1 MKASK
6 KIMDYWE
13 RFQKKSG
20 ITDSFVDAWSFGDNP
35 ELADE
40 LLELVL
46 NGKKTGTATLVIEL
60 EMEGENMPKVGDYS
74 VILDSKEEP
83 AAIIRTTSVA
93 VKPFNDV
100 DEAFAYSEGE
110 NDCTLESWKREH
122 WKFWTRIGR
131 KLGFTMKEDL
141 PVVCENFELL
151 YPK

>member
-1 MKASK
+1 MKTSK
-6 KIMDYWE
+6 KIINYWE

-20 ITDSFVDAWSFGDNP
+20 ITESFVDAWSFGDNP
-35 ELADE
+35 KLADE

-74 VILDSKEEP
+74 VILNSKEEP

-93 VKPFNDV
+93 VKPFNNV

-110 NDCTLESWKREH
+110 NDRTLESWKREH

-141 PVVCENFELL
+141 SVVCENFELL
-151 YPK
+151 YTK